1 MEELFNDPVL
11 IVETLLPY
19 GLNLFIAIAILIVG
33 WIIAKWA
40 GKRVLKMASNAD
52 NVDDTIVPILAKL
65 TTVVIMLI
73 TIVAVLDKFGVQM
86 ASLIA
91 LIGAAGLAVG
101 LALQGTLSNVASGV
115 MLLTFRPFK
124 VGDFININ
132 GMFAVV
138 DEIGLFTT
146 EFHTPDNVYVVWT
159 NSRVWGADI
168 RNFSVNET
176 RRIDLVFGIHYDD
189 DIDKA
194 MKIISEVFAEESR
207 ILPEPE
213 PLIAVTELGDSSVD
227 ILARPWVKT
236 SDWWLTSLELKK
248 AVKQRFDAEGI
259 TIPFPQRDV
268 HYYEQ
273 KKLSS

>member
-1 MEELFNDPVL
+1 MEEIIQDPALLIETFLPYAINL
-11 IVETLLPY
+11 IV
-19 GLNLFIAIAILIVG
+19 AVSILIIG
-33 WIIAKWA
+33 WVVARWA
-40 GKRVLKMASNAD
+40 GKRVLKTASDAD

-65 TTVVIMLI
+65 TTAVIMLI
-73 TIVAVLDKFGVQM
+73 TIVAVLDRFGVQM

-124 VGDFININ
+124 IGDFININ
-132 GMFAVV
+132 GMFAIV

-146 EFHTPDNVYVVWT
+146 EFHTTDNVYVVWT

-176 RRIDLVFGIHYDD
+176 RRVELVFGIHYDD

-194 MKIISEVFAEESR
+194 MRIIKEVFDEDPR
-207 ILPEPE
+207 ILPEPA
-213 PLIAVTELGDSSVD
+213 PFIAVSELGDSSVD
-227 ILARPWVKT
+227 IMARPWTKS
-236 SDWWLTSLELKK
+236 SDWWATTLALKK
-248 AVKQRFDAEGI
+248 AVKQRFDKEGI

-273 KKLSS
+273 KKL